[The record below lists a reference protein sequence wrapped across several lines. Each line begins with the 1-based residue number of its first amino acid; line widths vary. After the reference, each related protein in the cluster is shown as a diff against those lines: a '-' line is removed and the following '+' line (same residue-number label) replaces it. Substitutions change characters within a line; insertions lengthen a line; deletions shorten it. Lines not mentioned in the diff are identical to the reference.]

1 MDDSCLVESS
11 ENNSGVLFHY
21 YTPNSLEITKGNIM
35 WENTVFDDTDSGESK
50 SKDILEITEEFIS
63 FTCLF

>member
-1 MDDSCLVESS
+1 MVAIWQKVLKTIVE
-11 ENNSGVLFHY
+11 Y
-21 YTPNSLEITKGNIM
+21 YFITKHNSLEITKGNIM
-35 WENTVFDDTDSGESK
+35 WKNTVFDDTDSEESK

>member
-1 MDDSCLVESS
+1 MDSSYLVESS
-11 ENNSGVLFHY
+11 ETIVDY
-21 YTPNSLEITKGNIM
+21 YFITTHNSLEITKGNITQK
-35 WENTVFDDTDSGESK
+35 NTVFDDADSEESE